1 LDEQRETVKVK
12 ALKWQELSG
21 EERYRVVELARKGQ
35 VPLNELCKTFGVSR
49 QTLYRAMEAA
59 DRASAEALSPKK
71 RGRKPKPASELR
83 SEELEAS
90 NAGLEEELKHWKTKY
105 QVARTMLDLERKLE
119 RGEPLPGEKGK
130 KRSRRKKGQTPPGGH
145 SRG

>member
-1 LDEQRETVKVK
+1 MDEPTRTLPWK
-12 ALKWQELSG
+12 ELSG
-21 EERYRVVELARKGQ
+21 EERYRVVEMARKGE
-35 VPLNELCKTFGVSR
+35 VALSELCKTFGVSR

-59 DRASAEALSPKK
+59 DRASAEALEPKK
-71 RGRKPKPASELR
+71 RGRKPKPASEVR
-83 SEELEAS
+83 STELAAS
-90 NAGLEEELKHWKTKY
+90 NASLHKELEHWKTKY

-130 KRSRRKKGQTPPGGH
+130 KRRKRKKDQTPSGGR